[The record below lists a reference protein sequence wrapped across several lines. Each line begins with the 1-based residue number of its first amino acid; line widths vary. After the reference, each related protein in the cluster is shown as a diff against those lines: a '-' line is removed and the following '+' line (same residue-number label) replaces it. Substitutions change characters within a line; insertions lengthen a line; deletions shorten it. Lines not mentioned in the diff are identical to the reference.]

1 MQRTVSKR
9 LQLVEP
15 TVEAARAAA
24 SGTFKDAPTSSVLT
38 LNPVPFSCLFHLNAT
53 AYLYPVV
60 LAAFP
65 LTQWDPMELIPYIC
79 CWSVCSACSSP
90 FLTLSIS
97 VLPIWTRRPSALTDL
112 CLGAGRMVP
121 WDLVVSC

>member
-65 LTQWDPMELIPYIC
+65 LTQWDPMELTFHIFAAGLC
-79 CWSVCSACSSP
+79 AQLVH
-90 FLTLSIS
+90 LLS
-97 VLPIWTRRPSALTDL
+97 LPCPSLSYL
-112 CLGAGRMVP
+112 FGLEGP
-121 WDLVVSC
+121 QL